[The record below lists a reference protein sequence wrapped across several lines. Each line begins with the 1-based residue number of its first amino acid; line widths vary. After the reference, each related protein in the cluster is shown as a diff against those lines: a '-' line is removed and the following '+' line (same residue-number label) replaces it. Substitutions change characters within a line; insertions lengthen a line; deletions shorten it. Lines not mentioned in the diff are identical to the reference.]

1 MILRRPSPHLYSPS
15 FCGIIPFKSRRL
27 AMRAEG
33 RMEGRALWK
42 GVVRAGAI
50 AFAVKLNSAVRSR
63 RVGFHLLHAADNER
77 LHQQLV
83 CASEG
88 VPVPAGEQVHGFE
101 VGEGRYVLF
110 ETAELEELAESAS
123 RDISVHEFVPSAGI
137 DPFYRERLYSLE
149 PDGALA
155 GYAELLEA
163 LRERAAAGICTWTM
177 RGRSHLGALEAGRER
192 LRLHVLRHAD
202 EVIGAG
208 ALGLRE
214 IPVTERELR
223 IGRELVRQ
231 MSAGFLPER
240 YSDEHRERLLNMIAK
255 KTRGEKVAVMRPK
268 KTAPTSPDRLL
279 EVLQAS
285 LAKVS

>member
-1 MILRRPSPHLYSPS
+1 
-15 FCGIIPFKSRRL
+15 
-27 AMRAEG
+27 MRAEE
-33 RMEGRALWK
+33 RMAGSALWK
-42 GVVRAGAI
+42 GVIRAGGLSV
-50 AFAVKLNSAVRSR
+50 AVKLHSAVKSR

-77 LHQQLV
+77 LRQQLV

-101 VGEGRYVLF
+101 VEEGRYVLF
-110 ETAELEELAESAS
+110 DAAELEELAESAS
-123 RDISVHEFVPSAGI
+123 RDISVHEFVPSAGV
-137 DPFYRERLYSLE
+137 DTFYREHLYMLE

-177 RGRSHLGALEAGRER
+177 RGRAHFGALEAGRER

-231 MSAGFLPER
+231 MSAGFLPEH
-240 YSDEHRERLLNMIAK
+240 YSDEHRERLLKMIAK
-255 KTRGEKVAVMRPK
+255 KARGEKVAVMRPK
-268 KTAPTSPDRLL
+268 KNAPTSPDRLL
-279 EVLQAS
+279 EVLEAS